1 MAHRKKTNKAGNRRP
16 TKAALEGSR
25 VQARNGI
32 QIHKATWFPWLLL
45 LLVTALAYINAAPDV
60 LVFDDK
66 EFLAKGQFTDLLPS
80 DFAAFFSQSL
90 WEASG
95 NTTKLYRPLL
105 LVSLALESLV
115 FGEWWTAYHLVNV
128 SLHVLATLCVF
139 GFVREALWCSGGDRD
154 RSHWAA
160 LMAALV
166 FGVHPVLG
174 DAVNSVFNGSEIYV
188 TIGVVGGLW
197 YLLRQRQQ
205 PLRAWLVLSLVYLWA
220 LLYRESAVS
229 LPVLAVL
236 MLWMTS
242 QDRWMARFKRCL
254 PALLLLLPLSIYIGM
269 RSHALEPPSEAGSA
283 ADPVAVFQEPSGEA
297 VSSAGP
303 VPAQETGDVFARLD
317 VRFDLARTSKA
328 VVVWFGG
335 LKLMVWPHPLV
346 IIHEPSQT
354 PLWLAM
360 APQLILLSLALYAL
374 VRGRPMFFTGL
385 AFFYLAI
392 LPSSRIVSENL
403 MPPLLLERMLYLP
416 SAGLALAL
424 AAGLGLL
431 ARKTSMRVMVVT
443 ATVFVLLLMPVTWA
457 RNQDWSDEIQ
467 LLENDFSAMTD
478 SRQLLISLAK
488 AHAKSGNLS
497 RSVALCG
504 QYSELVRTGA
514 HLARECGNIFV
525 ASGNYDR
532 AEDLYLVSL
541 ERYRGNSWTHF
552 ELARLYVR
560 MGRPE
565 DAQPFFR
572 EALERENV
580 PFIREIMSAIVL
592 IELYPG
598 DRGRLLEARKHLE
611 TALRLQPR
619 SAQARQA
626 MSYVEQK
633 L

>member
-1 MAHRKKTNKAGNRRP
+1 M
-16 TKAALEGSR
+16 L
-25 VQARNGI
+25 V
-32 QIHKATWFPWLLL
+32 
-45 LLVTALAYINAAPDV
+45 VTALAYINAAPDV

-66 EFLAKGQFTDLLPS
+66 EFLAKGQFTQLVPS
-80 DFAAFFSQSL
+80 DFATFFSQSL

-105 LVSLALESLV
+105 LVSLALESLA
-115 FGEWWTAYHLVNV
+115 FGKWWTAYHLVNV

-139 GFVREALWCSGGDRD
+139 GFVREASWRSGEDRE

-166 FGVHPVLG
+166 FGVHPVLS

-197 YLLRQRQQ
+197 YLLRHQRHH

-229 LPVLAVL
+229 LPALAVL

-242 QDRWMARFKRCL
+242 QDGWMPRLKRCL
-254 PALLLLLPLSIYIGM
+254 PVLVLLLPLAIYLGM
-269 RSHALEPPSEAGSA
+269 RSHALEPPSEAESA
-283 ADPVAVFQEPSGEA
+283 TGPVTALQEPAGEA
-297 VSSAGP
+297 VGPAGS
-303 VPAQETGDVFARLD
+303 VPAQETEGVLARLD

-328 VVVWFGG
+328 VVVWFDG
-335 LKLMVWPHPLV
+335 LKLVVWPHPLV
-346 IIHEPSQT
+346 IIHEPSRT
-354 PLWLAM
+354 PFWLA
-360 APQLILLSLALYAL
+360 AVPQLLLLSMALYAL
-374 VRGRPMFFTGL
+374 IRGRPLFFTGL
-385 AFFYLAI
+385 VFFYLAI

-431 ARKTSMRVMVVT
+431 ARKTSMRVMVVA
-443 ATVFVLLLMPVTWA
+443 ATVLVLLLMPVTWA

-467 LLENDFSAMTD
+467 LLENDFSVSED

-488 AHAKSGNLS
+488 VHAKSGNLI

-504 QYSELVRTGA
+504 QYAELVRSGA
-514 HLARECGNIFV
+514 HIARECANIFV

-532 AEDLYLVSL
+532 AEDLYLTSL
-541 ERYRGNSWTHF
+541 DRLRSNAWTHF

-560 MGRPE
+560 MDRRE
-565 DAQPFFR
+565 DAQPFFS
-572 EALERENV
+572 EALQREKV
-580 PFIREIMSAIVL
+580 PFVREIMSAIMLV
-592 IELYPG
+592 ELYPG
-598 DRGRLLEARKHLE
+598 DRSRLLEARRHLE

-626 MSYVEQK
+626 LSYVEQK